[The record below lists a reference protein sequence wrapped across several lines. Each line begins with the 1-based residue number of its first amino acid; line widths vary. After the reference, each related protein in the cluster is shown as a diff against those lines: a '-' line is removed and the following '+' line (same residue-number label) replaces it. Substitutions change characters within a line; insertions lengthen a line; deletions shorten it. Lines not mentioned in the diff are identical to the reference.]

1 MAAQSVTQ
9 SVNLAVGT
17 ILSRDFSSS
26 ITADAD
32 PTDYVIGTQRVGTAG
47 SEEYLT
53 SRAAVGD
60 AIGDID
66 HTATNVLLVLQN
78 DNALGGGEL
87 HVSLANNTTYYIKIK
102 PQQVN
107 VLSVVDLKNVK
118 VVSSSGNCDFTYMA
132 IQIGA
137 D

>member
-32 PTDYVIGTQRVGTAG
+32 PTDYVIGTQRVGTGA
-47 SEEYLT
+47 EFLA

-60 AIGDID
+60 VIGDID

-78 DNALGGGEL
+78 DTALGGGEL

-132 IQIGA
+132 IQIAA